1 MQTTANAEDLIVL
14 EDGQAPP
21 RGTVT
26 PPRQPNWYDTF
37 TYIANPDQ
45 FCRENLQKYGPIFN
59 TKVFGRTSIFVGS
72 ARAIQMAFNG
82 DLKYTEIS
90 LPATTMA
97 MFGEYSL
104 FQRPDLHRQRRNALA
119 PGMTGRWLDGYLPHI
134 NQAISTGIQRWNI
147 SSKIAL
153 YSEVEKICFD
163 VLVPVLLGVNLDDS
177 NPETFA
183 GLPISSKAELKA
195 LYKTYF
201 DGFYGLSKWKTP
213 FTIYGRGLKARA
225 KLIEFMRAV
234 IRRRQATD
242 SNLNPKADL
251 LSMMLVGQQENP
263 DGVFS
268 DAFIENQCLLEL
280 WASHFQISAL
290 VSSLIY
296 QVAQHPQI
304 IQRLREEQNPVVGED
319 NNFSGFS
326 PEQLKQMVFLE
337 ATIKET
343 LRISPPSAT
352 ASRLLTKSVV
362 LDGVLYEKGC
372 VLIAEPRIAHL
383 LPEHFRE
390 PEMFAPERFLP
401 ERGEGKMYEFIPFGG
416 GVHACLGAQMA
427 IAITK
432 VFASHLLHWYDWQ
445 LTSEAKFVQF
455 PLKRI
460 RDDYDIEVT
469 RR

>member
-14 EDGQAPP
+14 EDGQTPP
-21 RGTVT
+21 SGTVT
-26 PPRQPNWYDTF
+26 PPRQPKWYDTIS
-37 TYIANPDQ
+37 YITNPDQ
-45 FCRENLQKYGPIFN
+45 FCRENLQKYGTIFK
-59 TKVFGRTSIFVGS
+59 TRIFSRTTIFVGS

-90 LPATTMA
+90 LPPTTA
-97 MFGEYSL
+97 DMFGEYSL

-119 PGMTGRWLDGYLPHI
+119 PGLTGRWLDGYIPQI
-134 NQAISTGIQRWNI
+134 NQAISAGIQRWN
-147 SSKIAL
+147 SASKIAL
-153 YSEVEKICFD
+153 YPEVEKICFD
-163 VLVPVLLGVNLDDS
+163 VLVPLLLGVSLDDS

-183 GLPISSKAELKA
+183 GLPISSKAQLKA

-242 SNLNPKADL
+242 QLKNPKADL

-280 WASHFQISAL
+280 WASHYEITAL
-290 VSSLIY
+290 VSSFIY
-296 QVAQHPQI
+296 QVAQHPRVL
-304 IQRLREEQNPVVGED
+304 QRLRQEQTQVVGEE
-319 NNFSGFS
+319 NNFSAFS

-352 ASRLLTKSVV
+352 VSRLLTKSVV

-372 VLIAEPRIAHL
+372 VLIAEPRIAHI
-383 LPEHFRE
+383 LPEHFQE
-390 PEMFAPERFLP
+390 PEVFAPERFLP

-432 VFASHLLHWYDWQ
+432 VFASYLLRSLDWQ
-445 LTSEAKFVQF
+445 LTGEAKFIQF

-460 RDDYDIEVT
+460 RDDYYIEVT